1 MRCLVCGSE
10 ATRVIDSRTA
20 RQGRAIRR
28 RRECEDCGERF
39 TTYEVIEATRPNVLK
54 SDGKAEPF
62 EPDKVLKSL
71 RLACSK
77 RPIELSAL
85 TDFVQSFDA
94 QMSTGTR
101 RTIPTS
107 EVGDRV
113 LAFLRTLDPVAYVR
127 YASVYRSFN
136 DVDEFIAEL
145 KRIQVEDGIEELRRT
160 QPKDDTDSP

>member
-1 MRCLVCGSE
+1 MLCLVCGSDT
-10 ATRVIDSRTA
+10 TRVIDSRTA

-28 RRECEDCGERF
+28 RRVCEDCGERF

-54 SDGKAEPF
+54 SDGKTEPF

-77 RPIELSAL
+77 RSIELSAL
-85 TDFVQSFDA
+85 TDFVQSLDA
-94 QMSTGTR
+94 QVSTGTR

-107 EVGDRV
+107 EVGDWV

-127 YASVYRSFN
+127 YASVYRSFD
-136 DVDEFIAEL
+136 DVDEFI
-145 KRIQVEDGIEELRRT
+145 EELRRIRAE
-160 QPKDDTDSP
+160 DGEEDEAERI